1 MKIYATLFCLLLSV
15 HVAFCQELNGELYNI
30 DLSSSLPYV
39 ILFYVVT
46 FVSLGLYLIKL
57 VRPNHSNKWLYVSC
71 VIGIIGGAV
80 LSMQFDNIQKE
91 QLPKLEYENLKEEEL
106 EPQLREQF
114 KINKRDVENQKYAN
128 FWIISMPNFIILG
141 LGILADY
148 KNRKRDLSKPR
159 GRYD

>member
-1 MKIYATLFCLLLSV
+1 
-15 HVAFCQELNGELYNI
+15 
-30 DLSSSLPYV
+30 
-39 ILFYVVT
+39 
-46 FVSLGLYLIKL
+46 L
-57 VRPNHSNKWLYVSC
+57 VRPNHSNKWLYISC

-80 LSMQFDNIQKE
+80 LSIQFDNIQKE